1 MIFGCFVQFLQR
13 ISCSHGKNL
22 NNFEIILSDQMIWKV
37 QIYHQH
43 TVDNMMVYINYLANF
58 VHGEP
63 KMD

>member
-1 MIFGCFVQFLQR
+1 M
-13 ISCSHGKNL
+13 SCSHGKNL
-22 NNFEIILSDQMIWKV
+22 NNFEIVLSDQMIRKV